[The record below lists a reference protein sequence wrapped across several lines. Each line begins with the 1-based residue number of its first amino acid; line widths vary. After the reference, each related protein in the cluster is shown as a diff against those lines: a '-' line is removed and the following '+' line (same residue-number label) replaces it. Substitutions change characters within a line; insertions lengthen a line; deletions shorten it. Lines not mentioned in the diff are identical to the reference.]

1 MYIYIYIYIYII
13 YIYIC
18 IYIYIY
24 KNFLTGVLLGL
35 RHFGNSKA
43 FKNNK
48 TMLFIFILLQKL
60 FSSEDS

>member
-1 MYIYIYIYIYII
+1 MYIY
-13 YIYIC
+13 